1 MTKKKTSTVKAR
13 KDIVLFVASVPED
26 GAKAVHSLRKGK
38 NKLKIAMIYD
48 SRKPK
53 QAKKLIKE
61 YIDILIP
68 VDFSSPSKLAKALLE
83 YRTRLLAVTCRGEY
97 NIALFQKVIPH
108 VPYVRTPT
116 VESLGWATNK
126 LDMRKRFYAF
136 DKAITPKFAIV
147 DDAGKDSVKKIRKR
161 VRFPMVVKPTGLA
174 ASLLVTLCYHQD
186 ELETALRSAF
196 RKVRKIYR
204 EQGSAGEPQIL
215 VEEFMEGEMYSI
227 DSYVTSIGK
236 VYHCPIV
243 HIKTGHAAGYD
254 DFFGYIRTTPTRLSP
269 RNVKMA
275 QDATR
280 KAIHSLGL
288 RNVTVHTEL
297 IKTEV
302 GWKIIEAGPRIGG
315 NRVNMYRLSYG
326 INHALNDVLIRIP
339 KKPQIPTKLRGYT
352 AVIDFYPRKEG
363 IIKKIKGMKK
373 AKLLASHDHSWIRK
387 KVGERS
393 KFSKHGGKSV
403 VSVTLFNKDR
413 SDLLADI
420 RRLEKMVEIETGRK

>member
-1 MTKKKTSTVKAR
+1 MPRKKSSTKKAK
-13 KDIVLFVASVPED
+13 KDIILFIANVPED
-26 GAKAVHSLRKGK
+26 AAKAVHGLRKGK

-48 SRKPK
+48 KRKPK
-53 QAKKLIKE
+53 QAKKILKD
-61 YIDILIP
+61 YIDITIP
-68 VDFSSPSKLAKALLE
+68 VDFSSPSKLTKALHE
-83 YRTRLLAVTCRGEY
+83 YRPRILAMTCRGEY

-116 VESLGWATNK
+116 VASLGWATNK

-136 DKAITPKFAIV
+136 DKSITPKFAIV
-147 DDAGKDSVKKIRKR
+147 DDAGKDSIKKIRKR

-196 RKVRKIYR
+196 RKVRKLYR
-204 EQGSAGEPQIL
+204 DQGSAGEPKIL

-227 DSYVTSIGK
+227 DSYVSSIGK

-254 DFFGYIRTTPTRLSP
+254 DFFGYIRTTPTRLGPSTE
-269 RNVKMA
+269 KKA
-275 QDATR
+275 QEATR
-280 KAIHSLGL
+280 KAVHALGL
-288 RNVTVHTEL
+288 RNVTIHTEL
-297 IKTEV
+297 IRTED

-326 INHALNDVLIRIP
+326 INHSLNDVLIRIP
-339 KKPQIPTKLRGYT
+339 KKPIIPTKIKGHT
-352 AVIDFYPRKEG
+352 AIVDFYPRKEG
-363 IIKKIKGMKK
+363 IIKKIRGMKK
-373 AKLLASHDHSWIRK
+373 AKTLDSYDHSSVRK
-387 KVGERS
+387 KIGDRS
-393 KFSKHGGKSV
+393 RFSKHGGKSV
-403 VSVTLFNKDR
+403 ISVTLFNKDR

-420 RRLEKMVEIETGRK
+420 RRLEKMIEIDTSRR